1 MAVRTAARRRVAEII
16 AEGKD
21 PLDVLIDLAFNS
33 RLDAALRIQAAAAAV
48 PYVHPKLSAQV
59 VDVHR
64 RQVSDMEREE
74 GSGFLIE
81 RLNAL
86 VGVPRTIEVEPE
98 PSRPSCNNG
107 KGGNGTVSE

>member
-1 MAVRTAARRRVAEII
+1 VAARTAARRRVAEII

-107 KGGNGTVSE
+107 EGGNGTVSR